1 MSILGI
7 LAVRDLSDEYLYGS
21 ELLVAPVLEKGARQR
36 SVYLPEG
43 QWLDYEHKNALFSG
57 GRRIRISAPLT
68 RVPVFV
74 REGGIIPRGDI
85 LKGNNTWSKTWAPS
99 LRVEVF
105 PSSRFASEFLYYTG
119 RGQRRIRSRPAPAGL
134 VLEVDELEART
145 QMDVCCHRPTIVMSN
160 GKPLEEGT
168 DYWYE
173 DSRRLLHIPLS
184 GATQLEL
191 LGAPSSSSLSV
202 FENLMPRGQE
212 NIMGK
217 SRPPPGPARSDGGR
231 GLLPPS

>member
-1 MSILGI
+1 
-7 LAVRDLSDEYLYGS
+7 
-21 ELLVAPVLEKGARQR
+21 
-36 SVYLPEG
+36 VYLPEG

-68 RVPVFV
+68 SVPVFV

-85 LKGNNTWSKTWAPS
+85 LKGNNTWSKSWAPR

-134 VLEVDELEART
+134 VLEVDALEART
-145 QMDVCCHRPTIVMSN
+145 QIDVCCHRPASIISN

-173 DSRRLLHIPLS
+173 ASRRLLQIPLLS
-184 GATQLEL
+184 GATKVEL
-191 LGAPSSSSLSV
+191 LGDASSLSV
-202 FENLMPRGQE
+202 F
-212 NIMGK
+212 
-217 SRPPPGPARSDGGR
+217 
-231 GLLPPS
+231 